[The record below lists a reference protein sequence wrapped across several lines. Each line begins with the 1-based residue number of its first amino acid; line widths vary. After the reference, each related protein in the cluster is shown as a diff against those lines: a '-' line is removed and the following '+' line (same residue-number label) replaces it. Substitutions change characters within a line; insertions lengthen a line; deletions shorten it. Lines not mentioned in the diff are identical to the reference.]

1 MANVEMI
8 QELPAVE
15 EDWGEHALAAIAPA
29 TDGYNTVAPSEVVG
43 SQKFQDMLKR
53 DSPDVA
59 WKVAFKTARRTRV
72 GTDERLPAGFPQLW
86 TFFYSSKSLRVF
98 KWGWAKY
105 KELYPY
111 DQQEHE
117 HDPYHTWIQEVSCLE
132 EWHPQKLR
140 SVLLADT
147 SLPTKSADAL
157 SKKKLWFLINQGF
170 FENMRGLQGTL
181 CPQLRAKLN
190 WRKVQWMVQVRRYGL
205 AWLLNH
211 AQCEE
216 EKRIANS
223 NRGVVEDPFSKAMIG
238 LEDGRSSPSLKR
250 ARVE

>member
-1 MANVEMI
+1 MAPM
-8 QELPAVE
+8 
-15 EDWGEHALAAIAPA
+15 GEAKH
-29 TDGYNTVAPSEVVG
+29 TVAPSEVVG
-43 SQKFQDMLKR
+43 SQKFEDMLKR

-72 GTDERLPAGFPQLW
+72 GNDERLPAGFPQLW

-111 DQQEHE
+111 DPEEHT
-117 HDPYHTWIQEVSCLE
+117 HDPYRTWITDVSCLE

-140 SVLLADT
+140 GSLVGDMPLA
-147 SLPTKSADAL
+147 TKFSDAL

-170 FENMRGLQGTL
+170 FENMTAFQGTMY
-181 CPQLRAKLN
+181 PQLRAKLN
-190 WRKVQWMVQVRRYGL
+190 WRKVQWVVPVRRYAL
-205 AWLLNH
+205 TWLLNH
-211 AQCEE
+211 AQCQEE
-216 EKRIANS
+216 QRIAKS
-223 NRGVVEDPFSKAMIG
+223 KRGEVEDPLAKPLIG
-238 LEDGRSSPSLKR
+238 VEDGRLSPSLKR

>member
-1 MANVEMI
+1 MANIEMLPE
-8 QELPAVE
+8 QPAVE
-15 EDWGEHALAAIAPA
+15 EDWGEHALSAIAPGA
-29 TDGYNTVAPSEVVG
+29 DGGNTVAPSEVVG

-86 TFFYSSKSLRVF
+86 TFFYNSKSLRVF
-98 KWGWAKY
+98 KWALAKY

-111 DQQEHE
+111 DPEEHD
-117 HDPYHTWIQEVSCLE
+117 HDPYRTWISEVSCLE

-140 SVLLADT
+140 GCLLSDMHT
-147 SLPTKSADAL
+147 STKFTNAL
-157 SKKKLWFLINQGF
+157 SKKKLWFLINEGF
-170 FENMRGLQGTL
+170 FENMSAFQGTIA
-181 CPQLRAKLN
+181 PQLRAKLN
-190 WRKVQWMVQVRRYGL
+190 WRKVQWVVPVRRYAL

-211 AQCEE
+211 AQFQEE
-216 EKRIANS
+216 QRISKSKR
-223 NRGVVEDPFSKAMIG
+223 GEVEDPLPKALIG
-238 LEDGRSSPSLKR
+238 LEDGRMSPSLKR